1 MCLSIRAIFID
12 FMIALSRQ
20 PVWEADYAGCSSED
34 AASVPGNQETGD
46 RSSGVQE
53 LQNGRPNRAFPETSD
68 DALPALETILRYS

>member
-34 AASVPGNQETGD
+34 AASVPGNQETG
-46 RSSGVQE
+46 VQE